1 MHAVKKNI
9 AGLIALVFL
18 SGLFGPPAATGITIK
33 EEEDLAREFLRYV
46 TLQLEII
53 DDPIIVEYVNSVGKK
68 ILAKVP
74 PQPFPYHFYVVKQ
87 DVYNAFATP
96 AGHVFI
102 YSGLLAAMDNEDE
115 LAGILAHEI
124 SHVTCRHISQKIE
137 RSKLISIATLAGVA
151 AGMLLGAAGGG
162 QAAGALTMGSM
173 AAGQSAS
180 LAFSRENEIQADQV
194 GMVYLTDAG
203 YTGEGLLSVLNKIR
217 AKQWYG
223 SDQVPTY
230 LMTHPALEDRLA
242 YIDTYLA
249 SGKKES
255 QTSRPVNTK
264 AFQLVHARLIAL
276 YSDEK
281 VALSTFE
288 TALRSGTADAI
299 TYYGYG
305 LALARAGKNEQAV
318 TALKKALETEA
329 FNPIILAGLGR
340 VYFLDRRYNEALSTL
355 ASALSLDP
363 EEPEALFFLG
373 RTRLELDQPAEAQ
386 AAFERLQKQ
395 EIVARQVYYFLGKAY
410 GQEGKLAQA
419 YLNLGQYY
427 YLKHDYANARIH
439 FKQALEKTQDPD
451 QRREIEER
459 LKEIKQIL
467 TALKEP

>member
-1 MHAVKKNI
+1 
-9 AGLIALVFL
+9 
-18 SGLFGPPAATGITIK
+18 
-33 EEEDLAREFLRYV
+33 
-46 TLQLEII
+46 
-53 DDPIIVEYVNSVGKK
+53 VGKK

-194 GMVYLTDAG
+194 GMVYLTEAG
-203 YTGEGLLSVLNKIR
+203 YTGEGLISVLNKIR

-249 SGKKES
+249 GRKKEA
-255 QTSRPVNTK
+255 QASRPVNTK

-281 VALSTFE
+281 VALNTFE
-288 TALRSGTADAI
+288 TALRNGTADAI

-305 LALARAGKNEQAV
+305 LALARAGKNEQAIA
-318 TALKKALETEA
+318 ALKKALETEA

-395 EIVARQVYYFLGKAY
+395 QIVARQVYYFLGKAY
-410 GQEGKLAQA
+410 GQEGNLAQA

-427 YLKHDYANARIH
+427 YLKHDYTNARIH

-451 QRREIEER
+451 KRREIEER
-459 LKEIKQIL
+459 LKDIKQIL
-467 TALKEP
+467 AALKES

>member
-1 MHAVKKNI
+1 MQTERGSILRNRD
-9 AGLIALVFL
+9 
-18 SGLFGPPAATGITIK
+18 GPPAATGITIK

-46 TLQLEII
+46 TLQFEII

-194 GMVYLTDAG
+194 GMVYLTEAG
-203 YTGEGLLSVLNKIR
+203 YTGEGLISVLNKIR

-249 SGKKES
+249 GRKKDA
-255 QTSRPVNTK
+255 QASRPVNTK

-281 VALSTFE
+281 VALNTFE
-288 TALRSGTADAI
+288 TALRNGTADAI

-318 TALKKALETEA
+318 AALKKALETEA

-395 EIVARQVYYFLGKAY
+395 QIVARQVYYFLGKAY
-410 GQEGKLAQA
+410 GQEGNLAQA

-427 YLKHDYANARIH
+427 YLKHDYTNARIH

-451 QRREIEER
+451 KRREIEER
-459 LKEIKQIL
+459 LKDIKQIL
-467 TALKEP
+467 TALKES

>member
-9 AGLIALVFL
+9 AGLLAFVFL
-18 SGLFGPPAATGITIK
+18 SGLLGPPAATGITIK

-46 TLQLEII
+46 TLQFEII
-53 DDPIIVEYVNSVGKK
+53 DDPIIVEYVNSVGEK

-194 GMVYLTDAG
+194 GMVYLTEAG

-249 SGKKES
+249 GRNKEA
-255 QTSRPVNTK
+255 QASRPVNTK

-288 TALRSGTADAI
+288 TALRNGTADAI

-318 TALKKALETEA
+318 AALKKALETEA

-395 EIVARQVYYFLGKAY
+395 QIVAKQVYYFLGKAY

-427 YLKHDYANARIH
+427 YLKHDYTNARIH

-451 QRREIEER
+451 KRREIEER
-459 LKEIKQIL
+459 LKDIKQIL
-467 TALKEP
+467 TALKES

>member
-9 AGLIALVFL
+9 AGLLAFVFL
-18 SGLFGPPAATGITIK
+18 SGLLGPPSATGITIK

-46 TLQLEII
+46 TLQFEII
-53 DDPIIVEYVNSVGKK
+53 DDPIIVDYVNSVGKK

-194 GMVYLTDAG
+194 GMVYLTEAG

-249 SGKKES
+249 GRKKEA
-255 QTSRPVNTK
+255 QASRPVNTK

-281 VALSTFE
+281 VALNTFE
-288 TALRSGTADAI
+288 TALRNGTADAI

-318 TALKKALETEA
+318 AALKKALETEA

-373 RTRLELDQPAEAQ
+373 RTRLELDQPAEAE

-395 EIVARQVYYFLGKAY
+395 QIVARQVYYFLGKAY

-427 YLKHDYANARIH
+427 YLKHDYTNARIH

-451 QRREIEER
+451 KRREIEER
-459 LKEIKQIL
+459 LKDIKQIL
-467 TALKEP
+467 TALKES

>member
-9 AGLIALVFL
+9 AGLLAFVFL
-18 SGLFGPPAATGITIK
+18 SGPLGPPAATGITIK

-46 TLQLEII
+46 TLQFEII

-194 GMVYLTDAG
+194 GMVYLTEAG
-203 YTGEGLLSVLNKIR
+203 YTGEGLISVLNKIR

-249 SGKKES
+249 GRKKEA
-255 QTSRPVNTK
+255 QASRPVNTK

-281 VALSTFE
+281 VALNTFE
-288 TALRSGTADAI
+288 TALRNGTADAI

-305 LALARAGKNEQAV
+305 LALARAGKNEQAIA
-318 TALKKALETEA
+318 ALKKALETEA

-395 EIVARQVYYFLGKAY
+395 QIVARQVYYFLGKAY
-410 GQEGKLAQA
+410 GQEGNLAQA

-427 YLKHDYANARIH
+427 YLKHDYTNARIH

-451 QRREIEER
+451 KRREIEER
-459 LKEIKQIL
+459 LKDIKQIL
-467 TALKEP
+467 AALKES

>member
-9 AGLIALVFL
+9 AGLLAFVFL
-18 SGLFGPPAATGITIK
+18 SGLLGPPSATGITIK

-46 TLQLEII
+46 TLQFEII
-53 DDPIIVEYVNSVGKK
+53 DDPIIVDYVNSVGKK

-194 GMVYLTDAG
+194 GMVYLTEAG

-249 SGKKES
+249 GRKKEA
-255 QTSRPVNTK
+255 QASRPVNTK

-281 VALSTFE
+281 VALNTFE
-288 TALRSGTADAI
+288 TALRNGTADAI

-318 TALKKALETEA
+318 AALKKALETEA

-395 EIVARQVYYFLGKAY
+395 QIVARQVYYFLGKAY

-427 YLKHDYANARIH
+427 YLKHDYTNARIH

-451 QRREIEER
+451 KRREIEER
-459 LKEIKQIL
+459 LKDIKQIL
-467 TALKEP
+467 TALKES

>member
-1 MHAVKKNI
+1 MHAFHKNI
-9 AGLIALVFL
+9 AGLIAFVFL

-46 TLQLEII
+46 TLQLDII
-53 DDPIIVEYVNSVGKK
+53 DDPIIVEYVNSVGQK

-74 PQPFPYHFYVVKQ
+74 PQPFPYHFYVVKE

-102 YSGLLAAMDNEDE
+102 YSGLIAAMDNEDE

-124 SHVTCRHISQKIE
+124 SHVVCRHISQKIE

-194 GMVYLTDAG
+194 GMVYLTEAG

-223 SDQVPTY
+223 TNQVPTY

-249 SGKKES
+249 NRKNGS

-264 AFQLVHARLIAL
+264 AFQIVHARLIAL

-288 TALRSGTADAI
+288 AAMRSGNADAT

-305 LALARAGKNEQAV
+305 LALARAGKYEQAV
-318 TALKKALETEA
+318 AALKKALETEA
-329 FNPIILAGLGR
+329 FNPTFLAGLGR
-340 VYFLDRRYNEALSTL
+340 VYFLDKRYQEALTTL

-363 EEPEALFFLG
+363 QEPEALFFLG

-395 EIVARQVYYFLGKAY
+395 EIVANQVYYFLGKAY
-410 GQEGKLAQA
+410 GQEGKLAEA
-419 YLNLGQYY
+419 YLNLGRYY

-439 FKQALEKTQDPD
+439 FKQALEKIQDPD

>member
-1 MHAVKKNI
+1 MHTVKKNI
-9 AGLIALVFL
+9 AGLIAFVFL
-18 SGLFGPPAATGITIK
+18 SGFFGPPAATGITIK

-46 TLQLEII
+46 TLEMDII

-203 YTGEGLLSVLNKIR
+203 YTGQGLLSVLNKIR

-230 LMTHPALEDRLA
+230 LMTHPAVEDRLA

-249 SGKKES
+249 SGKKEA
-255 QTSRPVNTK
+255 QASRPINTK

-276 YSDEK
+276 YGDEK

-288 TALRSGTADAI
+288 SALRSGTADAI
-299 TYYGYG
+299 TDYGYG

-318 TALKKALETEA
+318 TELKKALETEA
-329 FNPIILAGLGR
+329 FNPTILAGLGR
-340 VYFLDRRYNEALSTL
+340 VYFLDRRYKEALSTL
-355 ASALSLDP
+355 ESALSLDP

-419 YLNLGQYY
+419 YQNLGQYY

-451 QRREIEER
+451 RRREIEER

-467 TALKEP
+467 TALKES

>member
-1 MHAVKKNI
+1 
-9 AGLIALVFL
+9 
-18 SGLFGPPAATGITIK
+18 
-33 EEEDLAREFLRYV
+33 
-46 TLQLEII
+46 
-53 DDPIIVEYVNSVGKK
+53 
-68 ILAKVP
+68 
-74 PQPFPYHFYVVKQ
+74 
-87 DVYNAFATP
+87 
-96 AGHVFI
+96 
-102 YSGLLAAMDNEDE
+102 MDNEDE

-194 GMVYLTDAG
+194 GMVYLTEAG
-203 YTGEGLLSVLNKIR
+203 YTGEGLISVLNKIR

-249 SGKKES
+249 GRKKEA
-255 QTSRPVNTK
+255 QASRPVNTK

-281 VALSTFE
+281 VALNTFE
-288 TALRSGTADAI
+288 TALRNGTADAI

-305 LALARAGKNEQAV
+305 LALARAGKNEQAIA
-318 TALKKALETEA
+318 ALKKALETEA

-395 EIVARQVYYFLGKAY
+395 QIVARQVYYFLGKAY
-410 GQEGKLAQA
+410 GQEGNLAQA

-427 YLKHDYANARIH
+427 YLKHDYTNARIH

-451 QRREIEER
+451 KRREIEER
-459 LKEIKQIL
+459 LKDIKQIL
-467 TALKEP
+467 AALKES